1 MVFSVTFT
9 NIAVISWRSV
19 LLLAETGI
27 YVKTTVL
34 PQVTD
39 KF

>member
-1 MVFSVTFT
+1 MVLNVTFT

-19 LLLAETGI
+19 LLLEETGVH
-27 YVKTTVL
+27 VKTTVL

-39 KF
+39 KL